1 MRAKYKTYARSVL
14 VELRAYKKDN
24 NRSHF
29 KEAFMKLMPD
39 VRAYISKNLNI
50 AERKG
55 VIAKGSYQADD
66 FINDLYLYTYEHI
79 DNVSEETDFHSW
91 LYEQAD
97 ELLNDT
103 FIYESLEESNM
114 EDLEALSE
122 SEWQL
127 LEERFT
133 QDTDGDLIMMDELD
147 DPSYPKVNYGVAD
160 FFAEDQEKELIERL
174 DEEISEE
181 RLHNHVSIVLEK
193 LPVSMHF
200 IFDLKT
206 VRGFEL
212 KDIAKIKRMHLSQVN
227 EILQEAQNQI
237 RKSIDSRFLK

>member
-193 LPVSMHF
+193 LPVSMHS